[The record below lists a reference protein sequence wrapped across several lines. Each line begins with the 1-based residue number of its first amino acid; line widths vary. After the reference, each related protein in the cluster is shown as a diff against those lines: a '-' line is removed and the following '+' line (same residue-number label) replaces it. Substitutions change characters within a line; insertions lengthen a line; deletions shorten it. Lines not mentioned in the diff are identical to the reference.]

1 MSGRC
6 YLVILAGLA
15 CGAPGRARAPA
26 VVAPW
31 LRADPQRCLIVRDLS
46 EGMEIMA
53 RRCAKEFV
61 RQNGYTEAPAT
72 GDSSRWV
79 FEPGERGPLTD
90 VFGARRGSLEPTA
103 TTVQC
108 AMRQCLVLFRLR
120 HPVLIC
126 AYRAVSMTHVFTRI
140 RLEAGAVRDVSCAQR
155 RT

>member
-26 VVAPW
+26 AVAPW

-53 RRCAKEFV
+53 RRCAEEFV

-79 FEPGERGPLTD
+79 LEPHERGPWNG
-90 VFGARRGSLEPTA
+90 VFGARRGSLESSA

-108 AMRQCLVLFRLR
+108 SVRQCLVLFRLR
-120 HPVLIC
+120 HPVLTC
-126 AYRAVSMTHVFTRI
+126 AYRAVSMSQVFTHI
-140 RLEAGAVRDVSCAQR
+140 QLEAGAMRDLNCAQR